1 MQNYIFYIKDND
13 REIIKTYKKTCIKPE
28 RTKIY
33 KNLISALNN
42 DNENLISSVGYYI
55 EGSKSLF
62 FHYN

>member
-13 REIIKTYKKTCIKPE
+13 MEIIKTYKKTCIKPE
-28 RTKIY
+28 ITKIY

-55 EGSKSLF
+55 EG
-62 FHYN
+62 

>member
-1 MQNYIFYIKDND
+1 MQNYIFYIKDNH
-13 REIIKTYKKTCIKPE
+13 RKIIKTYKKTCIKPE

>member
-55 EGSKSLF
+55 EG
-62 FHYN
+62 

>member
-55 EGSKSLF
+55 EGSKPLF
-62 FHYN
+62 FNHN

>member
-1 MQNYIFYIKDND
+1 MENYIFYIKDND

-33 KNLISALNN
+33 KNLINALNN

-55 EGSKSLF
+55 ENSKTVF